1 MDPKISERSTGP
13 LPQNAGGINQ
23 IVELLLREKNLDEIL
38 SSLPRLQK
46 PGTLLELRRRLKG

>member
-1 MDPKISERSTGP
+1 MDPKISERNTGP

-38 SSLPRLQK
+38 SSLLRLQK
-46 PGTLLELRRRLKG
+46 PSPLPELRRILEG